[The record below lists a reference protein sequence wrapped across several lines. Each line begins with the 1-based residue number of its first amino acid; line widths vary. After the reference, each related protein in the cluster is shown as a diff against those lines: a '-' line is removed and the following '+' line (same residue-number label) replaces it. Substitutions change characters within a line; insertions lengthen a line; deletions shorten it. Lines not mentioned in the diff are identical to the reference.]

1 MRWVNDMEEQIQALR
16 EIDTKIKSLLNINDF
31 DVKEVT
37 QLVDIR
43 EQLLQELLNQVSQN
57 PALGQS
63 QLWQDTVQDTQQLV
77 ELMQAKTTMIG
88 QDLQKFR
95 HGNKSVQQYK
105 KFL

>member
-1 MRWVNDMEEQIQALR
+1 MEEQIQALR
-16 EIDTKIKSLLNINDF
+16 NIDTKIKTILNIDGF

-43 EQLLQELLNQVSQN
+43 EQLLQELLAKVPND
-57 PALGQS
+57 PAWSKS
-63 QLWQDTVQDTQQLV
+63 QLWRDTVRDTQQLV
-77 ELMQAKTTMIG
+77 ELMQSKTIMIG
-88 QDLQKFR
+88 KDLQKFR

>member
-1 MRWVNDMEEQIQALR
+1 MEQQIHALR
-16 EIDTKIKSLLNINDF
+16 DIDTKIKTILNIDDF

-43 EQLLQELLNQVSQN
+43 EQLLQELLSKVAAD
-57 PALGQS
+57 PAWNES
-63 QLWQDTVQDTQQLV
+63 QLWRDTVRDTQQLV
-77 ELMQAKTTMIG
+77 ELMQSKTTMIG
-88 QDLQKFR
+88 KDLQKFR